1 VTDQRQAAIARI
13 REWKANPCKFVYDN
27 FGITELDRWQEKA
40 LMTLP
45 DPKIQRLALSACV
58 GPGKTFVL
66 SISGLYFLSCYA
78 GVGEHPKG
86 VAVST
91 TYDNLSTN
99 LWPEISKWLTRS
111 KFLSAAFTWTKERV
125 FAKDHPSTWFL
136 SARSFNKSSS
146 PDEQGRTLSGLHSK
160 YVLCLIDESGD
171 IPLPVLKA
179 GEQAL
184 SNCTWGKIIQA
195 GNPTSTGDSMLYQA
209 CTALRDKW
217 HVIKITS
224 DPDDPDRT
232 PRVSAEWAREQI
244 ATFGKDNPWIMSSI
258 LGQFP
263 PSGLNSLFSLEEVE
277 AAMSRHLSEDQYS
290 FSQKRI
296 GIDVARFGLDRTV
309 ITPRWGLASFKPVEM
324 RNARTE
330 EIVARVMEA
339 QHKWNAEMIM
349 IDSTGGWG
357 AGVADALLQ
366 AGVNVIEVNFAGKP
380 TDPRF
385 FNKRAEL
392 YWRLSEW
399 IKRGGAI
406 PKNPDLIKELTAI
419 QFTYQNSKFRIE
431 EKAQIKERI
440 GVSTDYADSLVTTF
454 CFPDMPTSAGE
465 LGLAHQFMEKSQ
477 HKVEYDPFDNSQR

>member
-1 VTDQRQAAIARI
+1 
-13 REWKANPCKFVYDN
+13 
-27 FGITELDRWQEKA
+27 
-40 LMTLP
+40 
-45 DPKIQRLALSACV
+45 
-58 GPGKTFVL
+58 
-66 SISGLYFLSCYA
+66 
-78 GVGEHPKG
+78 
-86 VAVST
+86 
-91 TYDNLSTN
+91 
-99 LWPEISKWLTRS
+99 
-111 KFLSAAFTWTKERV
+111 
-125 FAKDHPSTWFL
+125 
-136 SARSFNKSSS
+136 
-146 PDEQGRTLSGLHSK
+146 
-160 YVLCLIDESGD
+160 
-171 IPLPVLKA
+171 
-179 GEQAL
+179 
-184 SNCTWGKIIQA
+184 
-195 GNPTSTGDSMLYQA
+195 
-209 CTALRDKW
+209 
-217 HVIKITS
+217 
-224 DPDDPDRT
+224 
-232 PRVSAEWAREQI
+232 
-244 ATFGKDNPWIMSSI
+244 MSSI